1 MKRVPFLLV
10 FCAAACA
17 LSYAQTA
24 APPSSIE
31 RHFGQGGR
39 VHMNLSASE
48 SYVRAAAGDRITVRW
63 ETKKPKQMK
72 GVKVSIETKD
82 GEATIKT
89 DGPHNGFRVF
99 IEIPARS
106 DLYIRMSAGELHVEG
121 IEGNKDV
128 ELRAGEL
135 HIDVLDPESYERVDA
150 SVRAGEVDAAPFNIS
165 KGGLF
170 RSFQWR
176 GNGRYRLHAHL
187 TAGELT
193 LDSSRRAK
201 PPV

>member
-1 MKRVPFLLV
+1 MKRTFLLLS
-10 FCAAACA
+10 FIAAACA
-17 LSYAQTA
+17 LGHAQT
-24 APPSSIE
+24 APPSSME
-31 RHFGQGGR
+31 REFGQGGR
-39 VHMNLSASE
+39 VRMNLSASE

-72 GVKVSIETKD
+72 GVKVRVETTD
-82 GEATIKT
+82 GNATIKT
-89 DGPHNGFRVF
+89 DGPKDGFRVF

-135 HIDVLDPESYERVDA
+135 HIDVLDPESYEHVDA

-170 RSFQWR
+170 RSFKWR

-187 TAGELT
+187 TAGEVILHST
-193 LDSSRRAK
+193 WSAK
-201 PPV
+201 PPA